1 MNVNPNAGLPTQP
14 PSLFGNTVPAMPAP
28 QRSHAALEAS
38 CLLDLMYDGFYML
51 FLLRN
56 QQAPAEAEG
65 FREKVRE
72 FLVEFERGSSK
83 LGAASE
89 DVYLSKYAFC
99 ALVDEVVLQSQF
111 TVRDADPRLVPL
123 LAEVTMDGN
132 YGSSVDPLI
141 EIASIM

>member
-56 QQAPAEAEG
+56 QQATRRTPLGWAGLSLGQAS
-65 FREKVRE
+65 VRY
-72 FLVEFERGSSK
+72 V
-83 LGAASE
+83 
-89 DVYLSKYAFC
+89 
-99 ALVDEVVLQSQF
+99 
-111 TVRDADPRLVPL
+111 
-123 LAEVTMDGN
+123 
-132 YGSSVDPLI
+132 
-141 EIASIM
+141 